1 MLRSFAARPKNCP
14 ALREN
19 EIPDIIP
26 NILSKS
32 QNRPAMENYLA
43 NARANRKNLG
53 LWGYAFIR
61 ALCGLRRL
69 RLAFKG

>member
-1 MLRSFAARPKNCP
+1 MPS
-14 ALREN
+14 
-19 EIPDIIP
+19 
-26 NILSKS
+26 
-32 QNRPAMENYLA
+32 MENYLA

-69 RLAFKG
+69 RSALKS